1 MEKRYTCEEV
11 AEYYHVKV
19 TTVYDW
25 IKRGILPAMKI
36 GKRYIIT
43 PEQIE
48 QFENTA
54 RKNVPPVLRDW
65 MKQNRDSA

>member
-25 IKRGILPAMKI
+25 IKRGHSSRNEDRQKI
-36 GKRYIIT
+36 YYNAGT
-43 PEQIE
+43 
-48 QFENTA
+48 N
-54 RKNVPPVLRDW
+54 
-65 MKQNRDSA
+65 